1 VAGRTRV
8 HDPARVLGSHLVWS
22 ATSQGASR
30 SGGAGANPPT
40 VEEPGVVSPEGR
52 RATGVERARAHGRQ
66 ARGRDEPRKA
76 RQGEWHRRAPQR
88 WVVAAHGIAR
98 SQESR
103 GCSHVTLKT
112 GEICRQEHGVEGEGR
127 HQRRRRGVVGSVAR
141 WIPRRVLRRRARS
154 HGKKQGSRAR
164 CVRLA
169 KKRGAKEQRKRRK
182 GTERIKPGLL
192 IPCRKLELGET
203 PHTP

>member
-1 VAGRTRV
+1 
-8 HDPARVLGSHLVWS
+8 VWS

-112 GEICRQEHGVEGEGR
+112 GEICRKSTAWKG
-127 HQRRRRGVVGSVAR
+127 
-141 WIPRRVLRRRARS
+141 
-154 HGKKQGSRAR
+154 
-164 CVRLA
+164 
-169 KKRGAKEQRKRRK
+169 RGAIREGGAGWWGAWHDGSHDAFCGGARGHTAKNRGAARGACVSRKKGERKSSGREGKEPR
-182 GTERIKPGLL
+182 GLN
-192 IPCRKLELGET
+192 PVS
-203 PHTP
+203 